1 MTCKRKM
8 EETAMVSLTW
18 LFILL
23 TILLWAISCRIKIN
37 LHTLVI
43 LSFTEEFR
51 TIFRLRQKELEKILN
66 RPAKLNNEF
75 ESSLQRDF
83 VVS

>member
-23 TILLWAISCRIKIN
+23 TILLWAISCGIKIN

-43 LSFTEEFR
+43 LFFTEEFR
-51 TIFRLRQKELEKILN
+51 TIFRLRQKELEKKN
-66 RPAKLNNEF
+66 
-75 ESSLQRDF
+75 
-83 VVS
+83 